1 MNIKDFIN
9 KPIIITPLT
18 YNYIEELTSYK
29 PTTRYSDTICDSA
42 IIKIINENK
51 PATSRERVK

>member
-9 KPIIITPLT
+9 KPIIITPLR
-18 YNYIEELTSYK
+18 YKYEEQLTSYK
-29 PTTRYSDTICDSA
+29 PTTRYSDTIYDSA

-51 PATSRERVK
+51 PANSRERVK